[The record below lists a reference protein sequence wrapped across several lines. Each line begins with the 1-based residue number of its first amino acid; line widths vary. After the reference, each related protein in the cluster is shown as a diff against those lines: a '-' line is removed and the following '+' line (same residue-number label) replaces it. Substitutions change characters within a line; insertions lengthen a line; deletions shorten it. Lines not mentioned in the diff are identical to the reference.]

1 MASAQ
6 VHNNN
11 NNNNS
16 SSAHARSIRL
26 VCERRVA
33 GPAGALTT
41 PSTRLLLPP
50 SFNQRRLRFIFV
62 EAVADRPRLYARGST
77 ILYAWRRLQAS
88 CVRVFAAPADTRV
101 MVLKLKHTLAAPSS
115 APRHRVMR
123 RTAPPRALLAGTDR
137 SIDSKI
143 VASGLWG
150 THSIA
155 ASCRACGS
163 CSA

>member
-1 MASAQ
+1 VNDAWLVQQGPSPPRLHVCCFHLASTNGGC
-6 VHNNN
+6 VL
-11 NNNNS
+11 S
-16 SSAHARSIRL
+16 SS
-26 VCERRVA
+26 
-33 GPAGALTT
+33 
-41 PSTRLLLPP
+41 RLL
-50 SFNQRRLRFIFV
+50 QT
-62 EAVADRPRLYARGST
+62 DRDSTRGST

>member
-1 MASAQ
+1 MNDAW
-6 VHNNN
+6 
-11 NNNNS
+11 
-16 SSAHARSIRL
+16 L
-26 VCERRVA
+26 VQQ
-33 GPAGALTT
+33 GPSTT
-41 PSTRLLLPP
+41 PFTRLLLPP

-62 EAVADRPRLYARGST
+62 EAVADRPRLTRGST

>member
-16 SSAHARSIRL
+16 NNNNNNTPGPSG
-26 VCERRVA
+26 CERRVA
-33 GPAGALTT
+33 G
-41 PSTRLLLPP
+41 LPP
-50 SFNQRRLRFIFV
+50 RPYTFVASKLAPTAVAFYLV
-62 EAVADRPRLYARGST
+62 EAVADRPRQTRGST